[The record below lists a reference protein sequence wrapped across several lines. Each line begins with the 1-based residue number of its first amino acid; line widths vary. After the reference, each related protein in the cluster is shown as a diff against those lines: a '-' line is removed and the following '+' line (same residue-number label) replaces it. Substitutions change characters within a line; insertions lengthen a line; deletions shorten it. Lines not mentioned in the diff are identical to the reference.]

1 MLVEKT
7 AIVRM
12 EEGYMRLTLQYMDP
26 TFKTDI
32 CKNIG
37 ELEGNLDIY
46 PEVLHRR
53 DNEKK
58 WFTSIEF
65 SGEDYICSRTCGVFI
80 EEVIERLGLTESVLT
95 D

>member
-1 MLVEKT
+1 MVDDVT

-12 EEGYMRLTLQYMDP
+12 EEGYMRLTLEYMDS

-37 ELEGNLDIY
+37 EAEKSLDIY

-53 DNEKK
+53 DNQKK
-58 WFTSIEF
+58 WFTSVEF
-65 SGEDYICSRTCGVFI
+65 SGDDYMYTRSCGDFI
-80 EEVIERLGLTESVLT
+80 EGVVAGLGIKECVT

>member
-1 MLVEKT
+1 MSSRRT

-12 EEGYMRLTLQYMDP
+12 EEGYMRLTLEYVDP
-26 TFKTDI
+26 TFKTEI

-37 ELEGNLDIY
+37 EAEKSLDIY

-53 DNEKK
+53 DDQKK
-58 WFTSIEF
+58 CFTSVEF
-65 SGEDYICSRTCGVFI
+65 SGDEYICSRTCGEFI
-80 EEVIERLGLTESVLT
+80 ERVVAGLGIEECVT

>member
-1 MLVEKT
+1 MLDDVT

-12 EEGYMRLTLQYMDP
+12 EEGYMRLTLEYTDP
-26 TFKTDI
+26 SFKTEI

-37 ELEGNLDIY
+37 NAEKSLDIY

-53 DNEKK
+53 DNQKK
-58 WFTSIEF
+58 WFTSVEF
-65 SGEDYICSRTCGVFI
+65 SGDEYTCNRTCGEFI
-80 EEVIERLGLTESVLT
+80 ESIVHGLGIKECVS

>member
-1 MLVEKT
+1 MSVEKT

-12 EEGYMRLTLQYMDP
+12 EEGYMRLTLEYMDP

-37 ELEGNLDIY
+37 ELEKSLDIY

-65 SGEDYICSRTCGVFI
+65 SGEDYICSRTCGTFI
-80 EEVIERLGLTESVLT
+80 EELITRLKVKEFVTN